1 MYNGEEAHEATQK
14 KQICF
19 WRWSQGEIN
28 HLLAAVAIVRVGL
41 AGLFKDLPV
50 AAVPKD
56 LPGASPVGVG
66 VILDA
71 LVSMI
76 GSSRGVLE

>member
-1 MYNGEEAHEATQK
+1 M
-14 KQICF
+14 
-19 WRWSQGEIN
+19 
-28 HLLAAVAIVRVGL
+28 LLEMEPGGNQPSAGSFGNCEGGL